1 MRLLP
6 KAKFQIQNVG
16 PSEGL
21 REASELHG
29 RGPIL
34 KKYQRLAVR
43 DLLYLQAELC
53 ELDYKYQSIAKK
65 NAAERDERE
74 WYAVDWVLLEASVSR
89 GTGGDGGEQWR
100 IALTIRE
107 KLREYCMSP
116 SC

>member
-1 MRLLP
+1 LRLLP

-29 RGPIL
+29 REPNPE
-34 KKYQRLAVR
+34 KVSAPCCSRFT
-43 DLLYLQAELC
+43 ELC

-65 NAAERDERE
+65 NAAERDERK
-74 WYAVDWVLLEASVSR
+74 WYAVDWVLLEASVTR
-89 GTGGDGGEQWR
+89 GTGGDYGEQWR

-107 KLREYCMSP
+107 KLREYCMFP
-116 SC
+116 PF